1 MNAGSP
7 AGRLR
12 AHLDTALAA
21 GTGYAEA
28 LRGFLDEE
36 RDALRADH
44 RTGAAG
50 VEIVRRRTETVD
62 AVVRHVCAHW
72 SEQVASGRELAR
84 WALVAIGGYGRC
96 ELSPFSDLDLVFL
109 SATEPD
115 RPLREFNERIVHTL
129 WDAGCEV
136 GHAFRTVA
144 EFIDLA
150 TTDLD
155 TKTALLEV
163 RCAAG
168 DEELVA
174 TLRRRAR
181 DELFASREAAFLDQ
195 KIEERRRRHARFGA
209 TLYLQEP
216 NIKESIGG
224 LRDVHTILWV
234 VQALHGTMSFER
246 MRALGLLDRRQEKS
260 LEHAFDFILRV
271 RNELHFLLGRPGNV
285 VELVHQPAIA
295 AGLAIGGFRGA
306 SPDEHLMRLYYF
318 HARNVSRTAALL
330 LERLRRGMV
339 ASRDRSADEEAGEV
353 VADGFVAR
361 DGMLEAAHARVFRD
375 DPTRLIEVF
384 AVAQEHELGLHPELQ
399 LLVRGSLA
407 LLGPDVRDSARA
419 ADAFLTV
426 LGRPGRVSAT
436 LRQMHE
442 LGVLGR
448 LVPEFGKLTCLVQ
461 HDMHHRFTIDE
472 HTLRSIEHLDEI
484 VRSSEPDVGMYR
496 RMFRHLVRPE
506 MLYLGVLL
514 HDVGKPL
521 GANHS
526 ASGAALARQ
535 ACERLGLEAADVD
548 RVEFLVRH
556 HLLLPHTAFR
566 RDLSDAKVVGDV
578 ADTVGS
584 LDALRQ
590 LLLLVTVD
598 IRGTAPELWNEWKQ
612 ALLWDLFGRCQ
623 ARLRRTARTEATKQ
637 LADAQREV
645 QTILTGLLEPAAI
658 RELLD
663 QLPTRLFEIFKPG
676 YLARLVRLPRELG
689 DEPFAVHWSWDAERR
704 VWNVA
709 VCTHDRH
716 GLLASL
722 AGAFAVEE
730 VNILDAYIHTLEGGI
745 VLDVFRVAALAG
757 RTPIDQLFIDGV
769 NAVLDKVLR
778 RGIAVEELLA
788 PARLSVRRKP
798 AASAPPEIHFSNA
811 VSDRYTVV
819 EVKATDRV
827 GLLHDMLRVLSDSG
841 LDIDSALIT
850 TDRGRVL
857 DVFYVLDEA
866 GRKLVSKRRQNAA
879 RERLRQA
886 LTSGAPQP

>member
-7 AGRLR
+7 AERLR
-12 AHLDTALAA
+12 AHLDKAPAA

-44 RTGAAG
+44 RRGAPG
-50 VEIVRRRTETVD
+50 VEVVRRRTETVD

-72 SEQVASGRELAR
+72 SKQAASGHELAG

-109 SATEPD
+109 SAAESD
-115 RPLREFNERIVHTL
+115 GALREFNERIVHTL

-136 GHAFRTVA
+136 GHAFRTVD
-144 EFIDLA
+144 EFIELA
-150 TTDLD
+150 STDLD
-155 TKTALLEV
+155 TKTSLLEA

-168 DEELVA
+168 DEALVA
-174 TLRRRAR
+174 ALSRRAR
-181 DELFASREAAFLDQ
+181 DELFKSREAAFLDQ
-195 KIEERRRRHARFGA
+195 KIEERRQRHARFGD

-224 LRDVHTILWV
+224 LRDVHTIMWV
-234 VQALHGTMSFER
+234 VQALHGTMRFDR

-260 LEHAFDFILRV
+260 LEHAFDFCLRV

-285 VELVHQPAIA
+285 AELVHQPAIA
-295 AGLAIGGFRGA
+295 AGLGIGAFRGA
-306 SPDEHLMRLYYF
+306 TPDEHVMRRYYF
-318 HARNVSRTAALL
+318 HARNVSRTATLL
-330 LERLRRGMV
+330 IERLRRGLV
-339 ASRDRSADEEAGEV
+339 LSRDQSPHEEVGKV

-375 DPTRLIEVF
+375 EPTRLVEVF
-384 AVAQEHELGLHPELQ
+384 AVAQEHGLALHPELQ
-399 LLVRGSLA
+399 LLIRGSLA
-407 LLGPDVRDSARA
+407 LLGPGVRDSARA
-419 ADAFLTV
+419 AGAFLTV
-426 LGRPGRVSAT
+426 LSRSGRVGAT

-472 HTLRSIEHLDEI
+472 HTLRSIGHLDEI
-484 VRSSEPDVGMYR
+484 VRSSEPDGGMYR
-496 RMFRHLVRPE
+496 RMFRHLARPE

-521 GANHS
+521 GADHS

-535 ACERLGLEAADVD
+535 ACERLGLEQADVD
-548 RVEFLVRH
+548 RIEFLVRH

-566 RDLSDAKVVGDV
+566 RDLSDAKVIRDV

-590 LLLLVTVD
+590 LFLLVTVD

-612 ALLWDLFGRCQ
+612 ALLWDLFSRCQ
-623 ARLRRTARTEATKQ
+623 ARLRRTARTEVTTR
-637 LADAQREV
+637 LADAKREV
-645 QTILTGLLEPAAI
+645 QTILKGLLEPAAI
-658 RELLD
+658 RELLG

-689 DEPFAVHWSWDAERR
+689 DEPFVIHWSWNAERR

-709 VCTHDRH
+709 VCMHDRH
-716 GLLASL
+716 GLLGSL
-722 AGAFAVEE
+722 AGAFAVED
-730 VNILDAYIHTLEGGI
+730 VNILDAYIHTFEGGI

-769 NAVLDKVLR
+769 NAVFDKMLR
-778 RGIAVEELLA
+778 RGIPVEELLA
-788 PARLSVRRKP
+788 RARVSVRAKR
-798 AASAPPEIHFSNA
+798 AASGPPEIHFSNA

-827 GLLHDMLRVLSDSG
+827 GLLHDMLRALSDSG
-841 LDIDSALIT
+841 LDIDSAVIT

-857 DVFYVLDEA
+857 DVLYVLDEA
-866 GRKLVSKRRQNAA
+866 GRQLVSKKRQNAV